1 MKRIP
6 HILICVL
13 TVLVTACSEE
23 VTPTYTVGEANNAI
37 TLRAGI
43 STQTHLTRAV
53 EDNHTQHTNF
63 MPGSAQ
69 AVLRMDG
76 KLRTYKDG
84 KPQTDKD
91 GNPQTD
97 WWRLRTTA
105 TMTAVTGTDKKHNA
119 VTMEPVLYWDDFHT
133 ADPDNSVGRNDGLEI
148 YGASVN
154 GYLKKVGTGFI
165 MLPDGTDDTRNNLK
179 ALLTSSF
186 DDWKQLHWTLP
197 TDQSDGTTITN
208 NDLLTSN
215 NITAGGDGTLKFDDV
230 KGKTSTPPTKPSDL
244 LEFTHAMTHITVELT
259 AGTGFEASVG
269 YTQFATTPSV
279 TLLGF
284 PYVGLVDIIN
294 KKTTA
299 TDKNFTVVRTPATGN
314 INCFAKLNRTENT
327 SNHTATATAL
337 VYPGCAFDDATNV
350 LRIMADG
357 NEYLVTAKKLN
368 DELRSLNT
376 QGKITTGTTLQQ
388 GTNYVFQVTVNKT
401 GVDVTATIKEWDEIT
416 AANEAP
422 IINFDK
428 CYGQNGAAFTEAFSL
443 YRSTNKMD
451 GPYTNNAD
459 QAVITYENSRYVM
472 TPQLYWPDH
481 KTHYF
486 FRAIWPQVGS
496 PKGPAADKIK
506 GKNSIEVYNEA
517 YKADQYPSDL
527 RIGMPRKADGTP
539 DETCKK
545 TGAGHGVEGICA
557 TDAPDGSTHDAD
569 GKIHLNFQYAMS
581 QVSVKLKTNEEDVSS
596 TNRVT
601 FDEHTKVEILNG
613 YTAGALMLGD
623 GSSDFT
629 GNTPATY
636 TMSKPAAD
644 DYTNYLDAIVPQR
657 LTSPA
662 GDLKFRITVG
672 DDAYETVLGIKGI
685 QVNEG
690 GVLKTIDAW
699 KPGKKYVYTLTITKT
714 GVTVAATIADWDTV
728 TADTPIWM

>member
-37 TLRAGI
+37 TLCAGI
-43 STQTHLTRAV
+43 SQQTHLTRAV

-63 MPGSAQ
+63 EPGRAK

-76 KLRTYKDG
+76 KWAG
-84 KPQTDKD
+84 
-91 GNPQTD
+91 GNPY
-97 WWRLRTTA
+97 RLRTTA
-105 TMTAVTGTDKKHNA
+105 TMLEVVDVTDPKHNK
-119 VTMEPVLYWDDFHT
+119 VSMDPVLYWDDFHT
-133 ADPDNSVGRNDGLEI
+133 ADPANSVGRNDGLEI

-186 DDWKQLHWTLP
+186 DDWTALHWKLP
-197 TDQSDGTTITN
+197 LDQSSESFTN
-208 NDLLTSN
+208 CDLLTSN
-215 NITAGGDGTLKFDDV
+215 NVTPDKDGTLKFDDV
-230 KGKTSTPPTKPSDL
+230 KGTNL
-244 LEFTHAMTHITVELT
+244 LEFTHAMTCITVELT
-259 AGTGFEASVG
+259 AGEGFPKNSKGEAEF
-269 YTQFATTPSV
+269 TQNPSV

-284 PYVGLVDIIN
+284 PYVGIVDVIN
-294 KKTTA
+294 KTTTPTKA
-299 TDKNFTVVRTPATGN
+299 DFNTTTEAPYDTDNIKSFIRSGGTSHTV
-314 INCFAKLNRTENT
+314 KLQ
-327 SNHTATATAL
+327 AL
-337 VYPGCAFDDATNV
+337 VFPGGSFDDDATNV

-357 NEYLVTAKKLN
+357 NEYLVTAKKMN
-368 DELRSLNT
+368 EAM
-376 QGKITTGTTLQQ
+376 TTAGHATFQQ

-401 GVDVTATIKEWDEIT
+401 GVDVTATIKEWNEIT

-428 CYGQNGAAFTEAFSL
+428 CYGQDGTAFTDPFTL
-443 YRSTNKMD
+443 YRSTNKME
-451 GPYTNNAD
+451 GSYTGGSDHAD
-459 QAVITYENSRYVM
+459 ITYDTKLKRYVM

-486 FRAIWPQVGS
+486 FRAIWP
-496 PKGPAADKIK
+496 AATPIDG
-506 GKNSIEVYNEA
+506 GKRILVHNEA

-545 TGAGHGVEGICA
+545 TGAGHGIEGICA
-557 TDAPDGSTHDAD
+557 TDAPDGSAHGTD

-581 QVSVKLKTNEEDVSS
+581 QVVVQLNTNPDASS
-596 TNRVT
+596 TNKVT
-601 FDEHTKVEILNG
+601 FDEKTKVEILNG
-613 YTAGALMLGD
+613 YTEGALMLGD

-629 GNTPATY
+629 GKTPKTY
-636 TMSKPAAD
+636 PMHRPTD
-644 DYTNYLDAIVPQR
+644 GGYTNYRDAIVPQT
-657 LTSPA
+657 LTYKDEQ
-662 GDLKFRITVG
+662 GKDVNLKFRITVG
-672 DDAYETVLGIKGI
+672 DDAYETVLGIKDI
-685 QVNEG
+685 PVTIG
-690 GVLKTIDAW
+690 GVQQKINAW
-699 KPGKKYVYTLTITKT
+699 EPGKKYVYTLTITKT

>member
-63 MPGSAQ
+63 TPGCAQ

-105 TMTAVTGTDKKHNA
+105 TMTKVVDGTDEKHNE
-119 VTMEPVLYWDDFHT
+119 VTMDPVLYWDDFHT
-133 ADPDNSVGRNDGLEI
+133 ADPANTVGRNYGLDI
-148 YGASVN
+148 YGAGVD
-154 GYLKKVGTGFI
+154 GYRNAKGIIGT
-165 MLPDGTDDTRNNLK
+165 LPDETDANGNNL
-179 ALLTSSF
+179 AQSF
-186 DDWKQLHWTLP
+186 DWNKLHWTLP
-197 TDQSDGTTITN
+197 LDQSAESFTN
-208 NDLLTSN
+208 CDLLTSN
-215 NITAGGDGTLKFDDV
+215 NVSAGKDGTLKFDDV
-230 KGKTSTPPTKPSDL
+230 MGKSASNL
-244 LEFTHAMTHITVELT
+244 LEFTHAMTCITVELT
-259 AGTGFEASVG
+259 AGKGFPKNSKGEAEFI
-269 YTQFATTPSV
+269 QNPSV
-279 TLLGF
+279 TLLNF
-284 PYVGLVDIIN
+284 PYVGIVDVIN
-294 KKTTA
+294 KTTTPTKA
-299 TDKNFTVVRTPATGN
+299 DFTTTTEYPYATGN
-314 INCFAKLNRTENT
+314 IESFIRSGGT
-327 SNHTATATAL
+327 SHTVTLTAL
-337 VYPGCAFDDATNV
+337 VFPGGSFDDDATNV
-350 LRIMADG
+350 LRIKADG
-357 NEYLVTAKKLN
+357 NEYLVTAKKMNEAL
-368 DELRSLNT
+368 
-376 QGKITTGTTLQQ
+376 TTAGHATFQQ
-388 GTNYVFQVTVNKT
+388 GTNYVFKVTVNKT
-401 GVDVTATIKEWDEIT
+401 GVDVTATIKKWDEIT
-416 AANEAP
+416 AENEAP

-428 CYGQNGAAFTEAFSL
+428 CYGQNGAAFTDPFSL
-443 YRSTNKMD
+443 YRSTNKME
-451 GPYTNNAD
+451 GYTGGSD
-459 QAVITYENSRYVM
+459 QAVISYDAEHSRYVM

-486 FRAIWPQVGS
+486 FRAIWPQVGT
-496 PKGPAADKIK
+496 PDGPAAITNT
-506 GKNSIEVYNEA
+506 NSIEVIEVYNEA
-517 YKADQYPSDL
+517 YRADKYPSDL

-539 DETCKK
+539 DETCKN
-545 TGAGHGVEGICA
+545 GHGVEGICA
-557 TDAPDGSTHDAD
+557 TDAPDGREHDAD
-569 GKIHLNFQYAMS
+569 GKIHLNFRYAMS
-581 QVSVKLKTNEEDVSS
+581 QVSVQLKTNEEDVSS

-601 FDEHTKVEILNG
+601 FDKNTMVEILNG
-613 YTAGALMLGD
+613 YTAGALRLGD

-629 GNTPATY
+629 GKTPATY
-636 TMSKPAAD
+636 TMSNDNDAPKK
-644 DYTNYLDAIVPQR
+644 YEYYRDAIVPQA
-657 LTSPA
+657 LTNA
-662 GDLKFRITVG
+662 DGDLKFRITVG

-714 GVTVAATIADWDTV
+714 GVTVTATIADWDTV

>member
-43 STQTHLTRAV
+43 SQQARAMRTI
-53 EDNHTQHTNF
+53 DGNHGEHGVFNPYMTK
-63 MPGSAQ
+63 

-76 KLRTYKDG
+76 QRSDG
-84 KPQTDKD
+84 
-91 GNPQTD
+91 
-97 WWRLRTTA
+97 WWRRRTTA
-105 TMTAVTGTDKKHNA
+105 TITDFVDGSNTSKHNK
-119 VTMEPVLYWDDFHT
+119 VSMDPMLYWDDFHT
-133 ADPDNSVGRNDGLEI
+133 ADPANTTGRAYGLDI
-148 YGASVN
+148 YGAAVANYLN
-154 GYLKKVGTGFI
+154 GEGKAGF
-165 MLPDGTDDTRNNLK
+165 LPDNTDANGNNLTAMLEK
-179 ALLTSSF
+179 TFDWTAL
-186 DDWKQLHWTLP
+186 QWTLRL
-197 TDQSDGTTITN
+197 DQSAESFTN
-208 NDLLTSN
+208 CDLLTSN
-215 NITAGGDGTLKFDDV
+215 NVTEGKDGTLKFDDV
-230 KGKTSTPPTKPSDL
+230 KGKSASNL
-244 LEFTHAMTHITVELT
+244 LEFTHAMTCITVELT
-259 AGTGFEASVG
+259 AGKGFPKNSKGEAEF
-269 YTQFATTPSV
+269 TQNPSV

-284 PYVGLVDIIN
+284 PYVGIVDVVK
-294 KKTTA
+294 KKTTPTKA
-299 TDKNFTVVRTPATGN
+299 DFTTTTDDPYATGN
-314 INCFAKLNRTENT
+314 IESFIRSGGT
-327 SNHTATATAL
+327 SHTVTLTAL
-337 VYPGCAFDDATNV
+337 VFPGGSFDDDATNV
-350 LRIMADG
+350 LKIMADG
-357 NEYLVTAKKLN
+357 NAYMVTAKKLN

-401 GVDVTATIKEWDEIT
+401 GVDVTATIKEWNEIT

-428 CYGQNGAAFTEAFSL
+428 CYGHDGTAFTDPFTL
-443 YRSTNKMD
+443 YRSTNKME
-451 GPYTNNAD
+451 GYTGGSD
-459 QAVITYENSRYVM
+459 QAVITYENNRYVM

-486 FRAIWPQVGS
+486 FRAIWPQVGT
-496 PKGPAADKIK
+496 PDGPAAITNT
-506 GKNSIEVYNEA
+506 NSIEVIEVYNEA
-517 YKADQYPSDL
+517 YRANKYPSDL

-539 DETCKK
+539 DETCKN
-545 TGAGHGVEGICA
+545 GHGVEGICA
-557 TDAPDGSTHDAD
+557 TDAPDGSTHDD
-569 GKIHLNFQYAMS
+569 EGKIHLNFQYAMS
-581 QVSVKLKTNEEDVSS
+581 QVSVKLETNHAASS
-596 TNRVT
+596 TNSVT

-623 GSSDFT
+623 GSSYFK
-629 GNTPATY
+629 GKTPATY

-644 DYTNYLDAIVPQR
+644 DYTNYLDAIVPQP

-714 GVTVAATIADWDTV
+714 GVTVTATIADWDTV

>member
-1 MKRIP
+1 MKSIP

-63 MPGSAQ
+63 TPGCAQ

-91 GNPQTD
+91 GKPQTD

-105 TMTAVTGTDKKHNA
+105 TMNDFVVDTNQKHNA
-119 VTMEPVLYWDDFHT
+119 VTMKPVLYWDDFHT

-148 YGASVN
+148 YGAGVD
-154 GYLKKVGTGFI
+154 GYRNAEGIIGT
-165 MLPDGTDDTRNNLK
+165 LPDNTDANGNNL
-179 ALLTSSF
+179 AQSF
-186 DDWKQLHWTLP
+186 DWNKLHWTLP
-197 TDQSDGTTITN
+197 LDQSAESFTN
-208 NDLLTSN
+208 CDLLTSN
-215 NITAGGDGTLKFDDV
+215 NVTEGKDGTLKFDDV
-230 KGKTSTPPTKPSDL
+230 TGKSGQKPSNL
-244 LEFTHAMTHITVELT
+244 LEFTHAMTCITVELT
-259 AGTGFEASVG
+259 AGKGFPVSG
-269 YTQFATTPSV
+269 NPATAKFQSNPSV

-284 PYVGLVDIIN
+284 PYVGIVDVVK
-294 KKTTA
+294 KKTTPTKA
-299 TDKNFTVVRTPATGN
+299 DFTTTTEDPYATGN
-314 INCFAKLNRTENT
+314 IESFIRSGGTSHTVKLQ
-327 SNHTATATAL
+327 AL
-337 VYPGCAFDDATNV
+337 VYPGCSFDDATNV

-388 GTNYVFQVTVNKT
+388 GTNYVFQITVNQT
-401 GVDVTATIKEWDEIT
+401 GVDVTATIKEWDNIE
-416 AANEAP
+416 AENEAP

-428 CYGQNGAAFTEAFSL
+428 CYGQDGTAFTEAFSL

-486 FRAIWPQVGS
+486 FRAIWPQVGT
-496 PKGPAADKIK
+496 PDGPAAITNT
-506 GKNSIEVYNEA
+506 NSIEVHNEA
-517 YKADQYPSDL
+517 YTAGQYPSDL

-545 TGAGHGVEGICA
+545 TGVGHGVEGICA
-557 TDAPDGSTHDAD
+557 TDAPDGSAHGTD

-581 QVSVKLKTNEEDVSS
+581 QVVVQLNTNPDASS
-596 TNRVT
+596 TNKVT
-601 FDEHTKVEILNG
+601 FDEKTKVEILNG

-629 GNTPATY
+629 GKTPKTY
-636 TMSKPAAD
+636 PMHRPTD
-644 DYTNYLDAIVPQR
+644 GGYTNYRDAIVPQT
-657 LTSPA
+657 LTYKDEQ
-662 GDLKFRITVG
+662 GKDVNLKFRITVG
-672 DDAYETVLGIKGI
+672 DDAYETVLGIKDI
-685 QVNEG
+685 PVTIG
-690 GVLKTIDAW
+690 GVQQKINAW
-699 KPGKKYVYTLTITKT
+699 EPGKKYVYTLTITKT
-714 GVTVAATIADWDTV
+714 GVTVTATIADWDTV